1 MIRNERIQATL
12 NTISGF
18 GAVPEGGTTRLSYS
32 KEFLAAQEY
41 LRQEMLNLGME
52 VVVDP
57 IGNLVGTYKGSEAD
71 LAPVM
76 SGSHLDTV
84 PRGGNFDGILGAVSA
99 LEVVRSWHEENYI
112 PKRSLQVIATIEE
125 EGTSFGMAC
134 FGVRV
139 RCGEFIRQ
147 NATDIPCAVQDGTL
161 ADCLAFAGLPS
172 NALQAAAKAVM
183 PAAFIEL
190 HIEQGAE
197 LDEQKLPAGIVTSIV
212 GFDRLHLVL
221 KGESNHAGTTA
232 MHRRKDAV
240 AAGAA
245 IALGV
250 QALARKDKRFVA
262 TVGSFTV
269 EPNVPNIVPG
279 KVSLCIETRS
289 YSDDILREVREMV
302 MKVIAAAVADNN
314 VEYEIVGDFHNFAMP
329 MNEEIINTMVEAAE
343 EIKLNAVKLPS
354 WAGHDAQIFAKAGVP
369 TGMIFVPSINGVSH
383 AKEELSR
390 PEEILHGVELLDVV
404 LRKLTAK

>member
-1 MIRNERIQATL
+1 MIRSERIEATL
-12 NTISGF
+12 QKIAEF

-41 LRQEMLNLGME
+41 LRQEMLKLGMDVE
-52 VVVDP
+52 VDP
-57 IGNLVGTYKGSEAD
+57 IGNLVGTYKGSDSD

-84 PRGGNFDGILGAVSA
+84 PLGGNYDGILGAIAA
-99 LEVVRSWHEENYI
+99 LEVARSWHEEGYV

-125 EGTSFGMAC
+125 EGTSFAMAC

-139 RCGEFIRQ
+139 RCGEFVKQ
-147 NATDIPCAVQDGTL
+147 KATDIPCAVQDGTL

-183 PAAFIEL
+183 PSTFIEL

-262 TVGSFTV
+262 TVGNFTV

-289 YSDDILREVREMV
+289 YSDDILQEVREMV

-314 VEYEIVGDFHNFAMP
+314 VEYEIAGDFHNFAMP

-390 PEEILHGVELLDVV
+390 PEEILRGVELLDVV